1 MFTKVN
7 YYYFDKLFTEEFC
20 DNVINVGNTLKDQEG
35 IIGSNGER
43 NAGGKDL
50 KVRNSNVAWITDF
63 KILQGCKEAMQ
74 EANRRANWN
83 FNLDLNTDLSAQ
95 FTKYSKGQFYDWHCD
110 SFQRDGR
117 NRKLSFTLNLS
128 DPSTYVGGEFE
139 FDYRDSKKG
148 SRIETVKHVKD
159 KGSCIVFPSY
169 MWHRVRKVTK
179 GTRYSLVV
187 WLQGDSFK

>member
-20 DNVINVGNTLKDQEG
+20 DNVINVGNALKKDQEG

-74 EANRRANWN
+74 KYEELIGILI
-83 FNLDLNTDLSAQ
+83 LDLNTDLSAQ

-117 NRKLSFTLNLS
+117 NKLSFTLNLS
-128 DPSTYVGGEFE
+128 HPSTYVGGEFE
-139 FDYRDSKKG
+139 FDYRMQK
-148 SRIETVKHVKD
+148 RIKNRN
-159 KGSCIVFPSY
+159 S
-169 MWHRVRKVTK
+169 
-179 GTRYSLVV
+179 
-187 WLQGDSFK
+187 